1 MEGSSTDCAY
11 DQAVAHLRCLSKRAF
26 ESLEVVDPDGHPDH
40 ISVTAESLVVV
51 DLGDDD
57 NMSVITD
64 VDHISVITE
73 VPDLGDVEEDD
84 GLVPRFRSIPPL
96 IPPPT
101 PKKRPRMPIGQG
113 QSKAKAPQPPKTP
126 PPKWLMGKVD
136 ARAPG
141 VDAGTTSDHP
151 TDHASDSSRAADAAA
166 MPPPPPPPPK
176 TRRAYGD
183 AASSADDAA
192 YPPPPEPF
200 GEGPPRRRATV
211 RQTIS
216 DPCDVDM
223 CGRMREAD
231 ECRHCAVHCAD
242 MDCPVHW
249 SFPQRCAMS
258 DPVWCKHKHPHP
270 STSDCCYCRKHC
282 QDPDCAYHNV
292 PAKLST
298 TRT

>member
-1 MEGSSTDCAY
+1 
-11 DQAVAHLRCLSKRAF
+11 
-26 ESLEVVDPDGHPDH
+26 
-40 ISVTAESLVVV
+40 
-51 DLGDDD
+51 
-57 NMSVITD
+57 
-64 VDHISVITE
+64 
-73 VPDLGDVEEDD
+73 
-84 GLVPRFRSIPPL
+84 
-96 IPPPT
+96 
-101 PKKRPRMPIGQG
+101 MPIGQG

-136 ARAPG
+136 ARAHG

-216 DPCDVDM
+216 DRCDVDM

-258 DPVWCKHKHPHP
+258 NPVWCKHKRPHP